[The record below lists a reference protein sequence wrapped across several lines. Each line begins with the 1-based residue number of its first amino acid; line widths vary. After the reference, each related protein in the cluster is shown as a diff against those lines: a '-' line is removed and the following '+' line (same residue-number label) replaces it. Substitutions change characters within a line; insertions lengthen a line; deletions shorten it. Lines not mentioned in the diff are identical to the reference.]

1 MEIRFDVYFKK
12 NLGTLF
18 KSNEVD
24 LNGKHA
30 HVNMPL
36 ALVDR
41 MEINYLIN
49 GNKKY
54 TDDVLITDFT
64 ENLIQIPFKS
74 DVVKVGLNEFEI
86 IAYMKNGEINTSQTY
101 TYSIDEAIGE
111 GVVSGGSG
119 DGHSHTNLAILNSIT
134 QSKINEWNNKAN
146 KNYVDDE
153 ISKIE
158 LKEGPQ
164 GPKGDKG
171 DTGLTG
177 PAGPAYNDAELR
189 NLIASLTKRVEELE
203 KGNTNPPTEDEV
215 KPVEAKSYCGQMN
228 FKSVDI
234 VTIED
239 LEGLANIVDVVKP
252 QTTYAHSGSTV
263 YNKTLICA
271 IPKSKGSVS
280 SVVDGAGV
288 DITASY
294 PVVEKTLNGVVYSIS
309 CNKVAQ
315 AYNKSTVVKFNI
327 N

>member
-54 TDDVLITDFT
+54 TDDVLITDIT

-74 DVVKVGLNEFEI
+74 DVLKVGLNEFEI
-86 IAYMKNGEINTSQTY
+86 IAYMKNGDIKTSQTY
-101 TYSIDEAIGE
+101 TYKIDEAIGE

-158 LKEGPQ
+158 
-164 GPKGDKG
+164 
-171 DTGLTG
+171 
-177 PAGPAYNDAELR
+177 
-189 NLIASLTKRVEELE
+189 
-203 KGNTNPPTEDEV
+203 
-215 KPVEAKSYCGQMN
+215 
-228 FKSVDI
+228 
-234 VTIED
+234 
-239 LEGLANIVDVVKP
+239 
-252 QTTYAHSGSTV
+252 
-263 YNKTLICA
+263 
-271 IPKSKGSVS
+271 
-280 SVVDGAGV
+280 
-288 DITASY
+288 
-294 PVVEKTLNGVVYSIS
+294 
-309 CNKVAQ
+309 
-315 AYNKSTVVKFNI
+315 
-327 N
+327 

>member
-1 MEIRFDVYFKK
+1 MEIKFDVYFKK

-18 KSNEVD
+18 KINEVD

-30 HVNMPL
+30 HVNIPL
-36 ALVDR
+36 VLVDR
-41 MEINYLIN
+41 LEVNYLIN

-54 TDDVLITDFT
+54 TDDVLITDIT

-74 DVVKVGLNEFEI
+74 DVMKAGINEFEI
-86 IAYMKNGEINTSQTY
+86 IAYMKNGDIKPSQTY
-101 TYSIDEAIGE
+101 VYNSEEGIGE
-111 GVVSGGSG
+111 GQQASNGSSSS
-119 DGHSHTNLAILNSIT
+119 DGHIHPNLNVLNSIT
-134 QSKINEWNNKAN
+134 QSKINEWDNKPSVGPQGPTGPA
-146 KNYVDDE
+146 
-153 ISKIE
+153 
-158 LKEGPQ
+158 GPQ
-164 GPKGDKG
+164 GPKGD
-171 DTGLTG
+171 TGSTG
-177 PAGPAYNDAELR
+177 PAGPTYNDAELR
-189 NLIASLTKRVEELE
+189 SLIASLTKRVEGLE

>member
-1 MEIRFDVYFKK
+1 MEIKFDVYFKK

-30 HVNMPL
+30 HVNIPL

-41 MEINYLIN
+41 MEVNYLIN

-54 TDDVLITDFT
+54 TDDVLITDIT

-86 IAYMKNGEINTSQTY
+86 VAYMRNGDIKTSQTY
-101 TYSIDEAIGE
+101 TYNIDEAICE
-111 GVVSGGSG
+111 GQQASNGSSSS
-119 DGHSHTNLAILNSIT
+119 DGHIHPNLNVLNSIT
-134 QSKINEWNNKAN
+134 QSKINEWDNKPS
-146 KNYVDDE
+146 V
-153 ISKIE
+153 
-158 LKEGPQ
+158 GPQ
-164 GPKGDKG
+164 GPTGPVGPQGPKG

-189 NLIASLTKRVEELE
+189 SLIASLTKRVEELE
-203 KGNTNPPTEDEV
+203 KGNTNPPAEDEV
-215 KPVEAKSYCGQMN
+215 KAKSYCGQIN
-228 FKSVDI
+228 FKAVEDI
-234 VTIED
+234 TIDD
-239 LEGLANIVDVVKP
+239 LESLVNLVEVAKP
-252 QTTYAHSGSTV
+252 QTVYAHSGTTV

-271 IPKSKGSVS
+271 IPKSEGVIST
-280 SVVDGAGV
+280 VVDGAGV

-294 PVVEKTLNGVVYSIS
+294 PVLEKTLNGVVYSIS

>member
-1 MEIRFDVYFKK
+1 MEIKFDVYFKK

-18 KSNEVD
+18 KNNEVD

-30 HVNMPL
+30 HVNIPL

-41 MEINYLIN
+41 MEVNYLIN

-54 TDDVLITDFT
+54 TDDVLITDIT

-74 DVVKVGLNEFEI
+74 DVMKAGINEFEI
-86 IAYMKNGEINTSQTY
+86 IAYMKNGDIKPSQTY
-101 TYSIDEAIGE
+101 IYNIEEGIGE
-111 GVVSGGSG
+111 GQQASNGSSSS
-119 DGHSHTNLAILNSIT
+119 DGHIHPNLNVLNSIT
-134 QSKINEWNNKAN
+134 QLKINEW
-146 KNYVDDE
+146 D
-153 ISKIE
+153 SKPSV
-158 LKEGPQ
+158 GPAGPQGLQ

-177 PAGPAYNDAELR
+177 PAGPQGPAGASYNDAELR
-189 NLIASLTKRVEELE
+189 NLISQLTKRVEQLE
-203 KGNTNPPTEDEV
+203 NGYIPPVEDEN
-215 KPVEAKSYCGQMN
+215 KPAEAKSYCGQMN
-228 FKSVDI
+228 FKSIDAI
-234 VTIED
+234 TIED
-239 LEGLANIVDVVKP
+239 LEGLVNAVDVVKP

-271 IPKSKGSVS
+271 IPKSKGSIS

-294 PVVEKTLNGVVYSIS
+294 PVVEKTINGVVYSIS

-315 AYNKSTVVKFNI
+315 AYNKSTVVRFNI

>member
-1 MEIRFDVYFKK
+1 MEIKFDVYFKK

-41 MEINYLIN
+41 MEVNYLIG

-54 TDDVLITDFT
+54 TDDVLITDIT

-74 DVVKVGLNEFEI
+74 DVVKAGLNEFEI
-86 IAYMKNGEINTSQTY
+86 VAYMRNGDIKTSQTY
-101 TYSIDEAIGE
+101 TYNIDEAICE
-111 GVVSGGSG
+111 GQQASNGSSSS
-119 DGHSHTNLAILNSIT
+119 DGHIHPNLNVLNSIT
-134 QSKINEWNNKAN
+134 QTKINEW
-146 KNYVDDE
+146 D
-153 ISKIE
+153 SKPSV
-158 LKEGPQ
+158 GPQ
-164 GPKGDKG
+164 GP
-171 DTGLTG
+171 TG

-189 NLIASLTKRVEELE
+189 SLIASLTKRVEKLE
-203 KGNTNPPTEDEV
+203 KGYVPPAEDEV
-215 KPVEAKSYCGQMN
+215 KAKSYCGQIN
-228 FKSVDI
+228 FKTVEDI
-234 VTIED
+234 TIDD
-239 LEGLANIVDVVKP
+239 LESLVNLVEVAKP
-252 QTTYAHSGSTV
+252 QTVYAHSGSTV

-271 IPKSKGSVS
+271 IPKAEGIIS

-294 PVVEKTLNGVVYSIS
+294 PILEKTLNGVVYSIS